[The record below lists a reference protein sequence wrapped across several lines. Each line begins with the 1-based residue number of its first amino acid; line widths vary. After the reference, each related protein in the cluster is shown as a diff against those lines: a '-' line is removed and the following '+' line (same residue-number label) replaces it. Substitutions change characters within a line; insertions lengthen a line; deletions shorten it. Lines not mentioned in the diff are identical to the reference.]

1 MPSTSPTRTDD
12 AGRPRLAAHVRLTFD
27 PARQRHVLL
36 APETVTVLN
45 GTGAAVLGLCDGT
58 RTVAEIVACLRD
70 RYDTV
75 AADEVRAFLG
85 RLVAKRCVEVGDG

>member
-12 AGRPRLAAHVRLTFD
+12 SGRPRLAPYVRLTFD

-36 APETVTVLN
+36 APETITVLN
-45 GTGAAVLGLCDGT
+45 GTGAAVLRLCDGT
-58 RTVAEIVACLRD
+58 RTVAEIVAELGD

-75 AADEVRAFLG
+75 VADEVRAFLD
-85 RLVAKRCVEVGDG
+85 RLVAKRCVEVGHG